1 MASINFTVQRNNCK
15 VSRAEFRCDSGS
27 SVFKTKVL
35 QNILSPAVITDLEAF
50 TDYKCAVRVENS
62 IEEYGGVAKY
72 SPFSYEETF
81 KTKEGGKALTLIH

>member
-27 SVFKTKVL
+27 TFSKSKVV
-35 QNILSPAVITDLEAF
+35 QNILSPAIISDLEAF

-62 IEEYGGVAKY
+62 IEEFGGDAKY

-81 KTKEGGKALTLIH
+81 KTKEGGKALPLIH